1 LTSPL
6 KLTCSQEHCRIKACG
21 IDKCGGWGRNG
32 VNEMLEEKRGKQTGD
47 KGMICWES
55 GNATAEQNAGH
66 CGTLRIL
73 I

>member
-1 LTSPL
+1 
-6 KLTCSQEHCRIKACG
+6 
-21 IDKCGGWGRNG
+21 
-32 VNEMLEEKRGKQTGD
+32 MLEEKRGKQTGD

-73 I
+73 IQVLLVVEYVTAVGRQDSGVEC